1 MAVKELIKNKKYDV
15 RVAYRNGYGKPTERR
30 KIIYGTRRDAILAEN
45 LLIEELKLGVTKEMT
60 FKRLFEAYH
69 ESKPNVKPETLRKE
83 RELFSKYL
91 IQISNKKI
99 EYITPFNL
107 ITLRNNIE
115 AADGSI
121 TQKNKAIYLLKSIY
135 KFGKR
140 IFGINDIA
148 SDVEIIKPKVKE
160 KFTYNTLTPEEF
172 QEVIQYEK
180 LEVFRLL
187 YEIYFWAGLRRG
199 EALALFKK
207 DLLRTKELDVYNSIN
222 SYQEVGPP
230 KNESSYR
237 RVKIHDDLYNRLLP
251 HAKSKGKFLLGGE
264 TNLAPNTVNRRFSA
278 CLYKANVSRREI
290 GLKEIPHVRIHD
302 LRHSHATFLASQ
314 NIPITVVSARLGHSS
329 ISETMQT
336 YVHLFK
342 GDDARAINAI
352 QNYINDDSI
361 CTSES
366 MNDDN
371 LEDKILSVIK
381 GQSFYTIETTF
392 NRILEDLK
400 QSITL

>member
-1 MAVKELIKNKKYDV
+1 MAITEITKDKKYLV
-15 RVAYRNGYGKPTERR
+15 RIYFRDGMGNPRDR
-30 KIIYGTRRDAILAEN
+30 KRIVYGTRKDAVLAEAQLYN
-45 LLIEELKLGVTKEMT
+45 ELAIGITSNMT
-60 FKRLFEAYH
+60 FKKLFDAYH

-278 CLYKANVSRREI
+278 CLSKANVSRREI

-314 NIPITVVSARLGHSS
+314 NIPKTVVSARLGHSS

-342 GDDARAINAI
+342 GDDIRALEAIDNYLNHASNTEIINSTGNFK
-352 QNYINDDSI
+352 QDVL
-361 CTSES
+361 
-366 MNDDN
+366 N
-371 LEDKILSVIK
+371 LAK
-381 GQSFYTIETTF
+381 GMSFFEIEKELNNIIT
-392 NRILEDLK
+392 DLK
-400 QSITL
+400 QSITI

>member
-1 MAVKELIKNKKYDV
+1 MAITEITKDKKYLV
-15 RVAYRNGYGKPTERR
+15 RIYFRDGMGNPRDR
-30 KIIYGTRRDAILAEN
+30 KRIVYGTRKDAVLAEAQLYN
-45 LLIEELKLGVTKEMT
+45 ELAIGITSNMT
-60 FKRLFEAYH
+60 FKKLFDAYH

-83 RELFSKYL
+83 RELFTKYL

-172 QEVIQYEK
+172 QEIIQYEK

-278 CLYKANVSRREI
+278 CLYKANISRREI

-342 GDDARAINAI
+342 GDDIRALEAIDNYLNHETDTDIINSTGNFKQDVLNLAKGMSFFEI
-352 QNYINDDSI
+352 EKELNSI
-361 CTSES
+361 IT
-366 MNDDN
+366 
-371 LEDKILSVIK
+371 
-381 GQSFYTIETTF
+381 
-392 NRILEDLK
+392 DLK
-400 QSITL
+400 QSITI

>member
-1 MAVKELIKNKKYDV
+1 MAITEIAKDKKYLV
-15 RVAYRNGYGKPTERR
+15 RIYFRDGMGNPRDR
-30 KIIYGTRRDAILAEN
+30 KRIVYGTRKDAVLAEAQLYN
-45 LLIEELKLGVTKEMT
+45 ELAIGITSNMT
-60 FKRLFEAYH
+60 FKKLFDAYH

-83 RELFSKYL
+83 RELFTKYL

-278 CLYKANVSRREI
+278 CLYKANVSRRKI

-342 GDDARAINAI
+342 GDDIRALEAIDNYLNHASDTEIINSTGNFKQDVLNLAKGMSFFEI
-352 QNYINDDSI
+352 EKELNSI
-361 CTSES
+361 IT
-366 MNDDN
+366 
-371 LEDKILSVIK
+371 
-381 GQSFYTIETTF
+381 
-392 NRILEDLK
+392 DLK
-400 QSITL
+400 QSITI

>member
-1 MAVKELIKNKKYDV
+1 MAITEITKDKKYLV
-15 RVAYRNGYGKPTERR
+15 RIYFRDGMGNPRDR
-30 KIIYGTRRDAILAEN
+30 KRIVYGTRKDAVLAEAQLYN
-45 LLIEELKLGVTKEMT
+45 ELAIGITSNMT
-60 FKRLFEAYH
+60 FKKLFDAYH

-83 RELFSKYL
+83 RELFTKYL

-115 AADGSI
+115 ASDGSI

-207 DLLRTKELDVYNSIN
+207 DLLRTRELDVYNSIN

-264 TNLAPNTVNRRFSA
+264 KNIAPNTVNRRFSA

-342 GDDARAINAI
+342 GDDIRALEAIDNYLNHASDTETINSTGNFK
-352 QNYINDDSI
+352 QDVL
-361 CTSES
+361 
-366 MNDDN
+366 N
-371 LEDKILSVIK
+371 LAK
-381 GQSFYTIETTF
+381 GMSFFEIEKELNNIIT
-392 NRILEDLK
+392 DLK
-400 QSITL
+400 QSITI

>member
-1 MAVKELIKNKKYDV
+1 MAITEITRDKKYLV
-15 RVAYRNGYGKPTERR
+15 RIYFRDGMGNPRDR
-30 KIIYGTRRDAILAEN
+30 KRIVYGTRKDAVLAEAQLYN
-45 LLIEELKLGVTKEMT
+45 ELAIGITSNMT
-60 FKRLFEAYH
+60 FKKLFDAYH

-83 RELFSKYL
+83 RELFTKYL

-172 QEVIQYEK
+172 QEIIQYEK

-278 CLYKANVSRREI
+278 CLYKANISRREI

-342 GDDARAINAI
+342 GDDIRALEAIDNYLNHETDTDIINSTGNFKQDVLNLAKGMSFFEI
-352 QNYINDDSI
+352 EKELNSI
-361 CTSES
+361 IT
-366 MNDDN
+366 
-371 LEDKILSVIK
+371 
-381 GQSFYTIETTF
+381 
-392 NRILEDLK
+392 DLK
-400 QSITL
+400 QSITI

>member
-1 MAVKELIKNKKYDV
+1 MAITEIAKDKKYLV
-15 RVAYRNGYGKPTERR
+15 RIYFRDGMGNPRDR
-30 KIIYGTRRDAILAEN
+30 KRIVYGTRKDAVLAEAQLYN
-45 LLIEELKLGVTKEMT
+45 ELAIGITSNMT
-60 FKRLFEAYH
+60 FKKLFDAYH

-83 RELFSKYL
+83 RELFTKYL

-115 AADGSI
+115 ASDGSI

-264 TNLAPNTVNRRFSA
+264 TNIAPNTVNRRFSA

-342 GDDARAINAI
+342 GDDIRALEAIDNYLNHASDTEIINSTGNFK
-352 QNYINDDSI
+352 QDVL
-361 CTSES
+361 
-366 MNDDN
+366 N
-371 LEDKILSVIK
+371 LAK
-381 GQSFYTIETTF
+381 GMSFFEIEKELNNIIT
-392 NRILEDLK
+392 DLK
-400 QSITL
+400 QSITI

>member
-1 MAVKELIKNKKYDV
+1 MAITEITKDKKYLV
-15 RVAYRNGYGKPTERR
+15 RIYFRDGMGNPRDR
-30 KIIYGTRRDAILAEN
+30 KRIVYGTRKDAVLAEAQLYN
-45 LLIEELKLGVTKEMT
+45 ELAIGITSNMT
-60 FKRLFEAYH
+60 FKKLFEAYH

-83 RELFSKYL
+83 RELFTKYL

-115 AADGSI
+115 ASDGSI

-251 HAKSKGKFLLGGE
+251 HSKSKGKFLLGGE

-342 GDDARAINAI
+342 GDDIRALEAIDNYLNHASDTEIINSTGNFK
-352 QNYINDDSI
+352 QDVL
-361 CTSES
+361 
-366 MNDDN
+366 N
-371 LEDKILSVIK
+371 LAK
-381 GQSFYTIETTF
+381 GMSFYEIEKELNNIIT
-392 NRILEDLK
+392 DLK
-400 QSITL
+400 QSITI

>member
-1 MAVKELIKNKKYDV
+1 MAITEIAKDKKYLV
-15 RVAYRNGYGKPTERR
+15 RIYFRDGMGNPRDR
-30 KIIYGTRRDAILAEN
+30 KRIVYGTRKDAVLAEAQLYN
-45 LLIEELKLGVTKEMT
+45 ELAIGITSNMT
-60 FKRLFEAYH
+60 FKKLFEAYH

-83 RELFSKYL
+83 RELFTKYL

-172 QEVIQYEK
+172 QEIIQYEK
-180 LEVFRLL
+180 LEVYRLL

-278 CLYKANVSRREI
+278 CLYKANISRREI

-342 GDDARAINAI
+342 GDDIRALEAIDNYLNHEIDTEIINSTGNFKQDVLNLAKGMSFFEI
-352 QNYINDDSI
+352 EKELNSI
-361 CTSES
+361 IT
-366 MNDDN
+366 
-371 LEDKILSVIK
+371 
-381 GQSFYTIETTF
+381 
-392 NRILEDLK
+392 DLK
-400 QSITL
+400 QSITI

>member
-1 MAVKELIKNKKYDV
+1 MSITEITKDKKYLV
-15 RVAYRNGYGKPTERR
+15 RIYFRDGMGNPRDR
-30 KIIYGTRRDAILAEN
+30 KKIVYGTRKDAVLAEAQLYN
-45 LLIEELKLGVTKEMT
+45 ELSIGITSNMT
-60 FKRLFEAYH
+60 FKKLFDAYH

-115 AADGSI
+115 ASDGSI

-187 YEIYFWAGLRRG
+187 YEIYFWSGLRRG

-278 CLYKANVSRREI
+278 CLSKANASRRAI
-290 GLKEIPHVRIHD
+290 GLKEIPHIRIHD

-342 GDDARAINAI
+342 GDDIRALEAIDNYLNRASDTEIINSTGNFKQDVLNLAKGMSFFEI
-352 QNYINDDSI
+352 EKELNSI
-361 CTSES
+361 IT
-366 MNDDN
+366 
-371 LEDKILSVIK
+371 
-381 GQSFYTIETTF
+381 
-392 NRILEDLK
+392 DLK
-400 QSITL
+400 QSITI

>member
-1 MAVKELIKNKKYDV
+1 MAITEIAKDKKYLV
-15 RVAYRNGYGKPTERR
+15 RIYFRDGMGNPRDR
-30 KIIYGTRRDAILAEN
+30 KRIVYGTRKDAVLAEAQLYN
-45 LLIEELKLGVTKEMT
+45 ELAIGITSNMT
-60 FKRLFEAYH
+60 FKKLFDAYH

-115 AADGSI
+115 ASDGSI

-207 DLLRTKELDVYNSIN
+207 DLLRTKELDIYNSIN

-251 HAKSKGKFLLGGE
+251 HAKSKGRFLLGGDA
-264 TNLAPNTVNRRFSA
+264 NLAPNTVNRRFSA

-342 GDDARAINAI
+342 GDDIRALEAIDNYLNHASDIEIINSTGNFK
-352 QNYINDDSI
+352 QDVL
-361 CTSES
+361 
-366 MNDDN
+366 N
-371 LEDKILSVIK
+371 LAK
-381 GQSFYTIETTF
+381 GMSFYEIEKELNNIIT
-392 NRILEDLK
+392 DLK
-400 QSITL
+400 QSITI

>member
-1 MAVKELIKNKKYDV
+1 MAITEITKDKKYLV
-15 RVAYRNGYGKPTERR
+15 RIYFRDGMGNPRDR
-30 KIIYGTRRDAILAEN
+30 KRIVYGTRKDAVLAEAQLYN
-45 LLIEELKLGVTKEMT
+45 ELAIGITSNMT
-60 FKRLFEAYH
+60 FKKLFDAYH

-83 RELFSKYL
+83 RELFTKYL

-172 QEVIQYEK
+172 QEIIQYEK

-278 CLYKANVSRREI
+278 CLYKANISRREI

-342 GDDARAINAI
+342 GDDIRAIEAI
-352 QNYINDDSI
+352 DNYLNHETDTDIINSTGNFKQDVLNLAKGMSFFEIEKELNSI
-361 CTSES
+361 IT
-366 MNDDN
+366 
-371 LEDKILSVIK
+371 
-381 GQSFYTIETTF
+381 
-392 NRILEDLK
+392 DLK
-400 QSITL
+400 QSITI

>member
-1 MAVKELIKNKKYDV
+1 MAITEITKDKKYLV
-15 RVAYRNGYGKPTERR
+15 RIYFRDGMGNPRDR
-30 KIIYGTRRDAILAEN
+30 KRIVYGTRKDAVLAEAQLYN
-45 LLIEELKLGVTKEMT
+45 ELAIGITSNMT
-60 FKRLFEAYH
+60 FKKLFDAYH

-115 AADGSI
+115 ASDGSI

-264 TNLAPNTVNRRFSA
+264 TNIAPNTVNRRFSA

-342 GDDARAINAI
+342 GDDIRALEAIDNYLNHASDTEIINSTGNFK
-352 QNYINDDSI
+352 QDVL
-361 CTSES
+361 
-366 MNDDN
+366 N
-371 LEDKILSVIK
+371 LAK
-381 GQSFYTIETTF
+381 GMSFFEIEKELNNIIT
-392 NRILEDLK
+392 DLK
-400 QSITL
+400 QSITI

>member
-1 MAVKELIKNKKYDV
+1 MAITEITKDKKYLV
-15 RVAYRNGYGKPTERR
+15 RIYFRDGMGNPRDR
-30 KIIYGTRRDAILAEN
+30 KRIVYGTRKDAVLAEAHLYN
-45 LLIEELKLGVTKEMT
+45 ELAIGITSNMT
-60 FKRLFEAYH
+60 FKKLFDAYH

-278 CLYKANVSRREI
+278 CLSKANAARRTNN
-290 GLKEIPHVRIHD
+290 LKEIPHTRIHD

-342 GDDARAINAI
+342 GDDIRALEAIDNYLNHASDTEIINSTGNFK
-352 QNYINDDSI
+352 QDVL
-361 CTSES
+361 
-366 MNDDN
+366 N
-371 LEDKILSVIK
+371 LAK
-381 GQSFYTIETTF
+381 GMSFYEIEKELNSIIT
-392 NRILEDLK
+392 DLK
-400 QSITL
+400 QSITI

>member
-1 MAVKELIKNKKYDV
+1 MAITEITKDKKYLV
-15 RVAYRNGYGKPTERR
+15 RIYFRDGMGNPRDR
-30 KIIYGTRRDAILAEN
+30 KRIVYGTRKDAVLAEAQLYN
-45 LLIEELKLGVTKEMT
+45 ELAIGITSNMT
-60 FKRLFEAYH
+60 FRKLFDAYH

-83 RELFSKYL
+83 RELFTKYL

-135 KFGKR
+135 KFGRR

-148 SDVEIIKPKVKE
+148 SDVEIIKSKVKE

-172 QEVIQYEK
+172 QEIIQYEK

-278 CLYKANVSRREI
+278 CLYKANISRREI

-336 YVHLFK
+336 FVHLFK
-342 GDDARAINAI
+342 GDDIRALEAIDNYLNHEIDTEIINSTGNFKQDVLNLAKGMSFFEI
-352 QNYINDDSI
+352 EKELNSI
-361 CTSES
+361 IT
-366 MNDDN
+366 
-371 LEDKILSVIK
+371 
-381 GQSFYTIETTF
+381 
-392 NRILEDLK
+392 DLK
-400 QSITL
+400 QSITI

>member
-1 MAVKELIKNKKYDV
+1 MAITEITKDKKYLV
-15 RVAYRNGYGKPTERR
+15 RIYFRDGMGNPRDR
-30 KIIYGTRRDAILAEN
+30 KRIVYGTRKDAVLAEAQLYN
-45 LLIEELKLGVTKEMT
+45 ELAIGITSNMT
-60 FKRLFEAYH
+60 FKKLFDAYH

-115 AADGSI
+115 ASDGSI

-342 GDDARAINAI
+342 GDDIRALEAIDNYLNHASDIEIINSTGNFK
-352 QNYINDDSI
+352 QDVL
-361 CTSES
+361 
-366 MNDDN
+366 N
-371 LEDKILSVIK
+371 LAK
-381 GQSFYTIETTF
+381 GMSFYEIEKELNNIIT
-392 NRILEDLK
+392 DLK
-400 QSITL
+400 QSITI

>member
-1 MAVKELIKNKKYDV
+1 MAITEITKDKKYLV
-15 RVAYRNGYGKPTERR
+15 RIYFRDGMGNPRDR
-30 KIIYGTRRDAILAEN
+30 KRIVYGTRKDAVLAEAQLYN
-45 LLIEELKLGVTKEMT
+45 ELAIGITSNMT
-60 FKRLFEAYH
+60 FKKLFEAYH

-83 RELFSKYL
+83 RELFTKYL

-172 QEVIQYEK
+172 QEIIQYEK

-278 CLYKANVSRREI
+278 CLYKANISRREI

-342 GDDARAINAI
+342 GDDIRALEAIDNYLNHASDTEIINSTGNFKQDVLNLAKGMSFFEI
-352 QNYINDDSI
+352 EKELNSI
-361 CTSES
+361 IT
-366 MNDDN
+366 
-371 LEDKILSVIK
+371 
-381 GQSFYTIETTF
+381 
-392 NRILEDLK
+392 DLK
-400 QSITL
+400 QSITI

>member
-1 MAVKELIKNKKYDV
+1 MAITEIAKDKKYLV
-15 RVAYRNGYGKPTERR
+15 RIYFRDGMGNPRDR
-30 KIIYGTRRDAILAEN
+30 KRIVYGTRKDAVLAEAQLYN
-45 LLIEELKLGVTKEMT
+45 ELAVGITSNMT
-60 FKRLFEAYH
+60 FKKLFDAYH

-83 RELFSKYL
+83 RELFTKYL
-91 IQISNKKI
+91 IPISNKKI

-278 CLYKANVSRREI
+278 CLYKANISRREI

-342 GDDARAINAI
+342 GDDIRALEAIDNYLNHETDTDIINSTGNFKQDVLNLAKGMSFFEI
-352 QNYINDDSI
+352 EKELNSI
-361 CTSES
+361 IT
-366 MNDDN
+366 
-371 LEDKILSVIK
+371 
-381 GQSFYTIETTF
+381 
-392 NRILEDLK
+392 DLK
-400 QSITL
+400 QSITI

>member
-1 MAVKELIKNKKYDV
+1 MAITEIAKDKKYLV
-15 RVAYRNGYGKPTERR
+15 RIYFRDGMGNPRDR
-30 KIIYGTRRDAILAEN
+30 KRIVYGTRKDAVLAEAQLYN
-45 LLIEELKLGVTKEMT
+45 ELAIGITSNMT
-60 FKRLFEAYH
+60 FKKLFDAYH

-83 RELFSKYL
+83 RELFTKYL

-115 AADGSI
+115 ASDGSI

-207 DLLRTKELDVYNSIN
+207 DLLRTRELDVYNSIN

-264 TNLAPNTVNRRFSA
+264 KNIAPNTVNRRFSA

-342 GDDARAINAI
+342 GDDIRALEAIDNYLNHASDTETINSTGNFK
-352 QNYINDDSI
+352 QDVL
-361 CTSES
+361 
-366 MNDDN
+366 N
-371 LEDKILSVIK
+371 LAK
-381 GQSFYTIETTF
+381 GMSFFEIEKELNNIIT
-392 NRILEDLK
+392 DLK
-400 QSITL
+400 QSITI

>member
-1 MAVKELIKNKKYDV
+1 MAITEITKDKKYLV
-15 RVAYRNGYGKPTERR
+15 RIYFRDGMGNPRDR
-30 KIIYGTRRDAILAEN
+30 KRIVYGTRRDAVLAEAQLYN
-45 LLIEELKLGVTKEMT
+45 ELAIGITSNMT
-60 FKRLFEAYH
+60 FKKLFEAYH

-140 IFGINDIA
+140 IFGLNDIA

-278 CLYKANVSRREI
+278 CLYKANISRREI

-342 GDDARAINAI
+342 GDDIRALEAIDNYLNHEIDTEIINSTGNFKQDVLNLAKGMSFFEI
-352 QNYINDDSI
+352 EKELNSI
-361 CTSES
+361 IT
-366 MNDDN
+366 
-371 LEDKILSVIK
+371 
-381 GQSFYTIETTF
+381 
-392 NRILEDLK
+392 DLK
-400 QSITL
+400 QSITI

>member
-1 MAVKELIKNKKYDV
+1 MAITEITKDKKYLV
-15 RVAYRNGYGKPTERR
+15 RIYFRDGMGNPRDR
-30 KIIYGTRRDAILAEN
+30 KRIVYGTRKDAVLAEAQLYN
-45 LLIEELKLGVTKEMT
+45 ELAIGITSNMT
-60 FKRLFEAYH
+60 FRKLFDAYH

-83 RELFSKYL
+83 RELFTKYL

-135 KFGKR
+135 KFGRR

-148 SDVEIIKPKVKE
+148 SDVEIIKSKVKE

-172 QEVIQYEK
+172 QEIIQYEK

-278 CLYKANVSRREI
+278 CLYKANISRREI

-336 YVHLFK
+336 YIHLFK
-342 GDDARAINAI
+342 GDDIRALEAIDNYLNHEIDTEIINSTGNFKQDVLNLAKGMSFFEI
-352 QNYINDDSI
+352 EKELNSI
-361 CTSES
+361 IT
-366 MNDDN
+366 
-371 LEDKILSVIK
+371 
-381 GQSFYTIETTF
+381 
-392 NRILEDLK
+392 DLK
-400 QSITL
+400 QSITI

>member
-1 MAVKELIKNKKYDV
+1 MAITEIAKDKKYLV
-15 RVAYRNGYGKPTERR
+15 RIYYRDGMGKPRDR
-30 KIIYGTRRDAILAEN
+30 KRIVYGTRKDAVLAEAQLYN
-45 LLIEELKLGVTKEMT
+45 ELAIGITSNMT
-60 FKRLFEAYH
+60 FKKLFDAYH

-83 RELFSKYL
+83 RELFTKYL

-115 AADGSI
+115 ASDGSI

-342 GDDARAINAI
+342 GDDIRALEAIDNYLNHASDTEIINSTGNFK
-352 QNYINDDSI
+352 QDVL
-361 CTSES
+361 
-366 MNDDN
+366 N
-371 LEDKILSVIK
+371 LAK
-381 GQSFYTIETTF
+381 GMSFYEIEKELNNIIT
-392 NRILEDLK
+392 DLK
-400 QSITL
+400 QSITI